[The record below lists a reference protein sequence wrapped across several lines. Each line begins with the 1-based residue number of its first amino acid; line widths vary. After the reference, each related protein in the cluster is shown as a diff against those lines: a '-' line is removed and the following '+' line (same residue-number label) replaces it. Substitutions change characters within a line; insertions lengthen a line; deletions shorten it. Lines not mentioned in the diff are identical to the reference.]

1 MKHTLLLTTLSC
13 LSLGCTSLQG
23 RAPDADAASDAGDAV
38 VDRPDARGG
47 ALLGAVDT
55 TLRWAWPIGVTAG
68 AVRRDAA
75 GRLLLSAGV
84 ADGLERDLA
93 IAHLT
98 PSGGAGA
105 LPGADAAGFVRVQAR
120 QGMGRLAS
128 VPRAMVLDRQG
139 RVVVAG
145 SGLVAG
151 RRYGLVARWLA
162 DGALDAGFGTGGFV
176 VIEAPTG
183 APARDVVLRAVVAED
198 DGAIVV
204 AGGDALPL
212 NRSTVGVYAR
222 LLADGAIDRSFGGV
236 TVDARFAAFSA
247 LVRDGSGYAL
257 AGDGTVASAPMV
269 LYVGADGRAM
279 AGVGDGG
286 AVTHEA
292 AMAGPMVVRAMVRDV
307 DGGLVVAGGAGAQ
320 VWNSTPLHLVRFS
333 SQRQPDLAWGEAGV
347 LRAFTSATWN
357 YEMAHAGALI
367 PWTAGSVL
375 VMGQQAFGYRIYR
388 VLRDGRVDV
397 GFGDGPLGAQPTG
410 FQYAFE
416 MLPDERGGLWV
427 YSRAGMELEVVGTH
441 HPPLP

>member
-1 MKHTLLLTTLSC
+1 M
-13 LSLGCTSLQG
+13 
-23 RAPDADAASDAGDAV
+23 
-38 VDRPDARGG
+38 
-47 ALLGAVDT
+47 
-55 TLRWAWPIGVTAG
+55 
-68 AVRRDAA
+68 
-75 GRLLLSAGV
+75 
-84 ADGLERDLA
+84 ER
-93 IAHLT
+93 
-98 PSGGAGA
+98 
-105 LPGADAAGFVRVQAR
+105 
-120 QGMGRLAS
+120 
-128 VPRAMVLDRQG
+128 G
-139 RVVVAG
+139 RVVTAG

-212 NRSTVGVYAR
+212 NRSTLGVYAR

-247 LVRDGSGYAL
+247 L
-257 AGDGTVASAPMV
+257 
-269 LYVGADGRAM
+269 
-279 AGVGDGG
+279 
-286 AVTHEA
+286 
-292 AMAGPMVVRAMVRDV
+292 VRDV

-333 SQRQPDLAWGEAGV
+333 SQRQPDLAWGDAGV